1 MGEFGMIGREWGTD
15 LDVPAQYRLNYM
27 RAMIGLAE
35 ANGFSWSV
43 WSVGGAFG
51 LMQGYA
57 GEPLDLPLY
66 DQLIW
71 TLTD

>member
-1 MGEFGMIGREWGTD
+1 
-15 LDVPAQYRLNYM
+15 M

-35 ANGFSWSV
+35 AHGFSWSV

-57 GEPLDLPLY
+57 GERLGLPLY

-71 TLTD
+71 NLTD